1 MTIQAWTFL
10 ISRNQSI
17 DYKTVVAPDF
27 ISEAKIRSLLTKVT
41 EEDFTESGQI
51 SIREVNGSEV
61 GNFTV
66 VFRSVK
72 ARNNDI
78 GEEGNKVLKDAVGRE
93 IYWVEGLVFQKNLPE
108 MQYKIGESHLDQAHR
123 YLQEKYRE
131 FWYEDK
137 LSISYVIDL
146 GKVTSEPDNNFKV
159 LEPLVITLRPQLTEY
174 QLPKKKELKNYK
186 YPPGKP
192 VRNKTSLFRLVL
204 IAITALLLTG
214 IVWKVWSDSQPK
226 ICLYVTRDVPIEFHL
241 PNQTPSSPKVLSV
254 IEELKKLKK
263 ENEAAWILLNG
274 SLEVEKS
281 LAKQIQTEVD
291 KQKERTIKAGSI
303 TIVPDEKT
311 PLKLNIKNHPIDLAI
326 ALIQNKT
333 VTSGKLKATIIE
345 PISQK
350 ASSCNALQM

>member
-93 IYWVEGLVFQKNLPE
+93 IYWVEGLVFQKNLHE

-123 YLQEKYRE
+123 YLQKKYRE

-146 GKVTSEPDNNFKV
+146 VKVTSESGNNFKV
-159 LEPLVITLRPQLTEY
+159 LEPLVITLRS
-174 QLPKKKELKNYK
+174 QLPEHQSPRKKELKNYK
-186 YPPGKP
+186 YPPSKP
-192 VRNKTSLFRLVL
+192 VINKTSLFRLVL

-214 IVWKVWSDSQPK
+214 IVWEVCLYFQPRK
-226 ICLYVTRDVPIEFHL
+226 ICMYVSNSESVEFNL
-241 PNQTPSSPKVLSV
+241 PNQTPLPL
-254 IEELKKLKK
+254 IERLKNLKE
-263 ENEAAWILLNG
+263 ENKAAWILLKG
-274 SLEVEKS
+274 SLDLEKS
-281 LAKQIQTEVD
+281 PNNQIQMEVK
-291 KQKERTIKAGSI
+291 KQNKRIKNFGSI
-303 TIVPDEKT
+303 KIDSDEKNL
-311 PLKLNIKNHPIDLAI
+311 LKLKIENYPIDLAI

-333 VTSGKLKATIIE
+333 VTNDKLQATRIE
-345 PISQK
+345 AISQK
-350 ASSCNALQM
+350 VSYCNALQM

>member
-10 ISRNQSI
+10 VSRNQSI

-41 EEDFTESGQI
+41 EEDFTESGRI

-61 GNFTV
+61 GKFTV

-78 GEEGNKVLKDAVGRE
+78 GEEGNEVLKDAVGRE

-108 MQYKIGESHLDQAHR
+108 MQYKIGESHLEQAHR
-123 YLQEKYRE
+123 ELQEKYRE

-146 GKVTSEPDNNFKV
+146 VKVTYEPDNKFRV
-159 LEPLVITLRPQLTEY
+159 LEPLVITPRPQLAEY

-192 VRNKTSLFRLVL
+192 MRNKTSLFRLVL

-214 IVWKVWSDSQPK
+214 IVWKAWSDLQPK
-226 ICLYVTRDVPIEFHL
+226 ICLSITRYETIEFHL
-241 PNQTPSSPKVLSV
+241 SNQPPSLQKGLFG
-254 IEELKKLKK
+254 IDGLKKLKK
-263 ENEAAWILLNG
+263 ENEAAWIFLNG
-274 SLEVEKS
+274 YLDVEES
-281 LAKQIQTEVD
+281 LANQIKTEVD
-291 KQKERTIKAGSI
+291 KQKSTRKAGSI

-311 PLKLNIKNHPIDLAI
+311 PSKLNINNHPIDLAI

-333 VTSGKLKATIIE
+333 VTRGKLQATIIE
-345 PISQK
+345 PISQN
-350 ASSCNALQM
+350 ASSCNAL